1 MRGKLVR
8 DQSGASTELGYIFT
22 FLLGVLFL
30 PMFSVWAFGLETS
43 TRENWNTTAVD
54 VNMADIAAAV
64 ERAALASREDSSV
77 RYAEVVSWRLTEAD
91 ESEFVLTLDDE
102 GLHLDHPENVLDRDV
117 SISATGSGTYD
128 GRITL
133 SGTTEIWVVY
143 DEGVTYLTNTRP
155 DF

>member
-8 DQSGASTELGYIFT
+8 DQSAASTELGYIFT

-30 PMFSVWAFGLETS
+30 SMFSVWAFGLETS

-64 ERAALASREDSSV
+64 ERADLASREDSSV

-91 ESEFVLTLDDE
+91 ESEFVLTLDDQ
-102 GLHLDHPENVLDRDV
+102 GLHLDHPENELDRDV
-117 SISATGSGTYD
+117 SISATGSGTYE

>member
-8 DQSGASTELGYIFT
+8 DQSAASTELGYIFT

-30 PMFSVWAFGLETS
+30 SMFSVWAFGLETS

-64 ERAALASREDSSV
+64 ERADLASREDSSV

-91 ESEFVLTLDDE
+91 ESEFVLTLDDK

-128 GRITL
+128 GRIAL